1 MKFGDVNIEWLG
13 HASFKIRGS
22 KLIYTDPYKIR
33 DTEKADIILITHE
46 HFDHLSPDDIQKIR
60 GPKTMVIAP
69 ADCVAKIGGT
79 VKAIKPGQAIN
90 IDEVVIEAVPSYNIG
105 KNFHPKQK
113 NWVGYVIEMSGKRI
127 YQAGDTDVIPEMDNI
142 KADIALLPI
151 GGTYTMTA
159 EEAALAC
166 EKIKPTYAI
175 PMHYGSIVGSKQD
188 AERFKSKMSGT
199 DTKVVIP

>member
-60 GPKTMVIAP
+60 GPKTTVVAP
-69 ADCVAKIGGT
+69 ADCVAKIGGN

-105 KNFHPKQK
+105 KSFHPKQK

-127 YQAGDTDVIPEMDNI
+127 YQAGDTDVIPEMEDI

-166 EKIKPTYAI
+166 EKIKPTYAV